1 MANVAVLDIEMRAK
15 STNFDR
21 NVTQAGRKVEQFG
34 KRAKVAQANTN
45 KMSDGLKR
53 ASNAVAILDGPF
65 GGVSG
70 RLSGI
75 SAGFASVGAAG
86 TLAGL
91 AVTASAVM
99 IGKGVAIL
107 AETERQLLRTEALLK
122 STGNASGQ
130 TVDQLD
136 QNARAVARSTLA
148 STQGIRDAQA
158 ILLTFKSVSG
168 DTFTRAISLAQDMA
182 AVTGG
187 EAKSSIL
194 QLGKALEE
202 PTKGLSALTRSG
214 VSFNAQ
220 EKEKIKTLAESGRL
234 LEAQGL
240 LLDKVAG
247 QFGGAAQREAES
259 FAGSVDTLGQ
269 DFDELAES
277 LAKVTKAG
285 KGTQSV
291 IDLLAKGF
299 RNFKN
304 DIDPEPVIEYNRLLA
319 EQAELRREMQ
329 EMGSLDD
336 LPSLNPIGYSK
347 NDWYNTQRRSGEI
360 SSRLKELRAEQDVR
374 EKAMKKAQA
383 DAEKFREAQ
392 ERQVIEAKKLA
403 ELEERR
409 LKAQKESLQLA
420 KSRGTK
426 SDSLYSKLFAEDESK
441 PKNYTRN
448 FGFEFEAKSAKKFI
462 DSGSTLAAGQF
473 IDRAQ
478 ASYVAAKNYGWA
490 SNYDLQGMKDVVLLL
505 REQAGLDYKDPDK
518 DSRTSGAADSKD
530 GGKSLLE
537 VTRENGDKLTLVS
550 ESSAEMA
557 KKVEEYLEMQRQAI
571 QGATKQNG
579 PTKKFVLELA
589 VPGKNKNLSITA
601 ETKDEFE
608 SSIANLLEGAAS
620 GL

>member
-1 MANVAVLDIEMRAK
+1 MTNVAVLDIEMRAK
-15 STNFDR
+15 TSTFDR
-21 NVTQAGRKVEQFG
+21 NVTQAGNKVQQFG
-34 KRAKVAQANTN
+34 KRAKMARAETS
-45 KMSDGLKR
+45 KMEAGFRR
-53 ASNAVAILDGPF
+53 ASNAVAVLDGPF
-65 GGVSG
+65 GGVSS

-75 SAGFASVGAAG
+75 AAGFATVGVAG
-86 TLAGL
+86 TAAGL
-91 AVTASAVM
+91 AIAGSAVV
-99 IGKGVAIL
+99 IGKGVGVL

-148 STQGIRDAQA
+148 STEGIRDAQA

-285 KGTQSV
+285 DATKGV
-291 IDLLAKGF
+291 MDLLAQGF

-319 EQAELRREMQ
+319 ERNELE
-329 EMGSLDD
+329 
-336 LPSLNPIGYSK
+336 SK
-347 NDWYNTQRRSGEI
+347 LSKSRVRGRSGYEVQL
-360 SSRLKELRAEQDVR
+360 SEVKTRLKELRADEDAR
-374 EKAMKKAQA
+374 EERLKKAQA

-392 ERQVIEAKKLA
+392 QQQVIEAKKLA

-420 KSRGTK
+420 KSRGAKGT
-426 SDSLYSKLFAEDESK
+426 SLYSKLFAEDESK
-441 PKNYTRN
+441 PKNYNRN
-448 FGFEFEAKSAKKFI
+448 FNFESEAKSAKRLL
-462 DSGSTLAAGQF
+462 DGGNAQAAGQF

-478 ASYVAAKNYGWA
+478 ASYVASKNYGWA

-518 DSRTSGAADSKD
+518 DSRRSGAADSKE

-550 ESSAEMA
+550 ESSAEMT
-557 KKVEEYLEMQRQAI
+557 KKVEEYLEVQRQAI
-571 QGATKQNG
+571 QGASKQNG

-608 SSIANLLEGAAS
+608 SSIASLLEGAAS